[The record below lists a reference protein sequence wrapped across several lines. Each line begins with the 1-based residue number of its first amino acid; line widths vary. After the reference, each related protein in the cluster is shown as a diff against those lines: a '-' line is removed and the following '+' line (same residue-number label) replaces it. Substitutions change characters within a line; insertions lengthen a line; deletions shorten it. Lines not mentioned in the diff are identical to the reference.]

1 MNEGTG
7 VTGTDAD
14 LTGPACEV
22 VQAVWAEALGLDAVD
37 PDAGFFDL
45 GATSAMVLD
54 VVRTLRRRW
63 PRLRIVDVFNRP
75 TAAQLAGFLDDA

>member
-1 MNEGTG
+1 MS
-7 VTGTDAD
+7 GTDAD
-14 LTGPACEV
+14 LVGTTGEV

-45 GATSAMVLD
+45 GATSAMVLS

-63 PRLRIVDVFNRP
+63 PQLRIVDVFNRP
-75 TAAQLAGFLDDA
+75 TAAQLAAFLDDV

>member
-1 MNEGTG
+1 MTG
-7 VTGTDAD
+7 AD
-14 LTGPACEV
+14 LAGPAREV

-45 GATSAMVLD
+45 GATSEMVLS

-63 PRLRIVDVFNRP
+63 PGLRIVDVFNRP